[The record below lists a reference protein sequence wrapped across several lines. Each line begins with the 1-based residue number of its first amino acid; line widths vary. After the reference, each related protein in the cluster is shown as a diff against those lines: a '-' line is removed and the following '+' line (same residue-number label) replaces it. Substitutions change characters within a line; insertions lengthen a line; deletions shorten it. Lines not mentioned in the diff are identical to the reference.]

1 MKRWLLTLFCLLAPA
16 ALGASSLDALRSN
29 ASAARTAV
37 NETRGQQL
45 KDQAELNVLGTR
57 IEHLKARAKGKLL
70 PGSELDE
77 ALKHSQELSGELT
90 SLAGS
95 LSSKQSELE
104 SANLALLSALSDQ
117 LASLR
122 AQFDR
127 QTDREARKQ
136 LIAKMRDLRHERE
149 TVRAMLPPAK
159 LPALDGLK
167 DSDDPEDLL
176 EQADLVKDN
185 EDKVRNQLR
194 TLEKRISEAKAERD
208 LDSRVRQFMGDD
220 ALFDEQDRRL
230 RVHAQTVD
238 SAATPTTTRFSAGT
252 DATKGATDSLTPG
265 TPTPTQNPSN
275 GFSSDPNA
283 PPPQP
288 GGSPQVRVSNGS
300 DARPAVG
307 AQRVAGHGE
316 DDDLEDLEVQRAKL
330 KGLAEELK
338 ARADALQKKA
348 AQLK

>member
-16 ALGASSLDALRSN
+16 ALGASSLDALRTS
-29 ASAARTAV
+29 AAAARTAV
-37 NETRGQQL
+37 NQTRSEQL
-45 KDQAELNVLGTR
+45 KDQGELNTLGSR
-57 IEHLKARAKGKLL
+57 IEQLKARAKGKLL

-77 ALKHSQELSGELT
+77 ALKRSQELSGQLT
-90 SLAGS
+90 SLAGA
-95 LSSKQSELE
+95 LSSKESELE
-104 SANLALLSALSDQ
+104 SANLALLNALSDQ

-127 QTDREARKQ
+127 LTDREARKQ
-136 LIAKMRDLRHERE
+136 LITKMRDLRHERE

-159 LPALDGLK
+159 LPALGGLK

-238 SAATPTTTRFSAGT
+238 SAATPSTTRFSAGT
-252 DATKGATDSLTPG
+252 DSAKGLADNATGPV
-265 TPTPTQNPSN
+265 PTQNPGA
-275 GFSSDPNA
+275 GFTDPSV
-283 PPPQP
+283 PPPQQ
-288 GGSPQVRVSNGS
+288 GGAPQVRVSNAS
-300 DARPAVG
+300 DARPAIG
-307 AQRVAGHGE
+307 GQRVAGHGE